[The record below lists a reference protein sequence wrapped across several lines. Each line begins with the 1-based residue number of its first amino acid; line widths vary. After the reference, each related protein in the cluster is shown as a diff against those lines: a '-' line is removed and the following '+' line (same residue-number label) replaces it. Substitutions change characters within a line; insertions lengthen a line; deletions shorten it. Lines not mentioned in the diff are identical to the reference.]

1 MVKNINKLYF
11 DKNVYDTTKESSDE
25 IKFLGK
31 KPVVLDFHAKW
42 CGPCKALSP
51 ILDELDKEYD
61 GKIDIYKMD
70 IEDELEVSQMF
81 NVMSVPTLV
90 FIPTEGKPAISAGA
104 PGKDA
109 LKEIID
115 DKLLS
120 EGCGVTTKDE
130 WCGGGCNSKKEK
142 TKEEDPV
149 STFNKIIS
157 KIRSLVS

>member
-11 DKNVYDTTKESSDE
+11 DKNVYETSVKDSDE

-31 KPVVLDFHAKW
+31 KPVVIDFHAKW

-70 IEDELEVSQMF
+70 IEDELEVSQQF
-81 NVMSVPTLV
+81 GVMSVPTLV
-90 FIPTEGKPAISAGA
+90 FIPTEGKPAIQAGA
-104 PGKDA
+104 PPKDM

-115 DKLLS
+115 ERLLS
-120 EGCGVTTKDE
+120 EGCGDTTKKKC
-130 WCGGGCNSKKEK
+130 CGGGCKPK
-142 TKEEDPV
+142 TEPKEDPV
-149 STFNKIIS
+149 STFNKIMT

>member
-11 DKNVYDTTKESSDE
+11 DKNVYDTNLKDSEE

-51 ILDELDKEYD
+51 VLDELDKEYD

-70 IEDELEVSQMF
+70 IEDEMEVSQQF

-90 FIPTEGKPAISAGA
+90 FIPMIGKAAIQAGA
-104 PGKDA
+104 PSKDQ
-109 LKEIID
+109 LKEIINER
-115 DKLLS
+115 LLS
-120 EGCGVTTKDE
+120 DGCGDTTKDKC
-130 WCGGGCNSKKEK
+130 CGGGCKPKEEKKE
-142 TKEEDPV
+142 DPMT
-149 STFNKIIS
+149 TFNKIMA

>member
-11 DKNVYDTTKESSDE
+11 DKNVYDTNKESSEE

-51 ILDELDKEYD
+51 VLEELDTEYD

-70 IEDELEVSQMF
+70 IEDEMEIAQMF

-90 FIPTEGKPAISAGA
+90 FIPSEGKPAIQAGA
-104 PGKDA
+104 PPKDM

-115 DKLLS
+115 EKLLS
-120 EGCGVTTKDE
+120 DGGCGDTTKDKC
-130 WCGGGCNSKKEK
+130 CGGGCESKQEKKESPQ
-142 TKEEDPV
+142 T
-149 STFNKIIS
+149 TFEKIMA
-157 KIRSLVS
+157 KLRSVL

>member
-11 DKNVYDTTKESSDE
+11 DKNVYDTNVESGDE

-70 IEDELEVSQMF
+70 IEDELEVSQQF

-90 FIPTEGKPAISAGA
+90 FIPKEGKPAIQAGA
-104 PGKDA
+104 PSKDV

-115 DKLLS
+115 TRLLS
-120 EGCGVTTKDE
+120 EGCGDTTKE
-130 WCGGGCNSKKEK
+130 KCCGGGCKTKKEK
-142 TKEEDPV
+142 KEDPI
-149 STFNKIIS
+149 STFNKIMA

>member
-11 DKNVYDTTKESSDE
+11 DKNVYDTNVESSDE

-70 IEDELEVSQMF
+70 IEDELEVSQQF

-90 FIPTEGKPAISAGA
+90 FIPKEGKPAIQAGA
-104 PGKDA
+104 PSKDV

-115 DKLLS
+115 TRLLS
-120 EGCGVTTKDE
+120 EGCGDTTKE
-130 WCGGGCNSKKEK
+130 KCCGGGCKTKKEK
-142 TKEEDPV
+142 KEDPI
-149 STFNKIIS
+149 STFNKIMA

>member
-11 DKNVYDTTKESSDE
+11 DKNVYDTNVESGDE

-31 KPVVLDFHAKW
+31 KPVLLDFHAQW

-70 IEDELEVSQMF
+70 IEDDLEIAQQF

-90 FIPTEGKPAISAGA
+90 FIPLEGKPAISAGA
-104 PGKDA
+104 PGKDQ

-115 DKLLS
+115 DKLLGDG
-120 EGCGVTTKDE
+120 GCGDTTKDE
-130 WCGGGCNSKKEK
+130 CCGGGCEPKKE
-142 TKEEDPV
+142 KEEDPV
-149 STFNKIIS
+149 STFNKIMA
-157 KIRSLVS
+157 KLRSLVK

>member
-1 MVKNINKLYF
+1 MVKNINKIYF
-11 DKNVYDTTKESSDE
+11 DKNVYDTNVESGDE

-42 CGPCKALSP
+42 CGPCKMLSP

-70 IEDELEVSQMF
+70 IEDEMEVAQQF

-90 FIPTEGKPAISAGA
+90 FIPTEGKPAIQAGA
-104 PGKDA
+104 PSKDQ
-109 LKEIID
+109 LKEIIND
-115 DKLLS
+115 RLLS
-120 EGCGVTTKDE
+120 NGCGDTTKDKC
-130 WCGGGCNSKKEK
+130 CGGGCNTK
-142 TKEEDPV
+142 TETKEDPV

>member
-1 MVKNINKLYF
+1 MVKNINKIYF
-11 DKNVYDTTKESSDE
+11 DQNVYDTSIKSGDE

-51 ILDELDKEYD
+51 ILEELDKEYD
-61 GKIDIYKMD
+61 GKVDIYKMD
-70 IEDELEVSQMF
+70 IEDELEVSQQF

-90 FIPTEGKPAISAGA
+90 FIPMKGKPAIQAGA
-104 PGKDA
+104 PSKDM

-115 DKLLS
+115 ERLLS
-120 EGCGVTTKDE
+120 EGCGDTTKDKC
-130 WCGGGCNSKKEK
+130 CGGGCKSEEVLKKE
-142 TKEEDPV
+142 DPI

>member
-1 MVKNINKLYF
+1 MVKNINKIYF
-11 DKNVYDTTKESSDE
+11 DKNVYDTSVESGDD

-51 ILDELDKEYD
+51 ILEELDKEYD

-70 IEDELEVSQMF
+70 IEDELEVAQQF

-90 FIPTEGKPAISAGA
+90 FIPTKGKPAIQAGA
-104 PGKDA
+104 PSKDM

-115 DKLLS
+115 ERLLS
-120 EGCGVTTKDE
+120 EGCGDTTKDKC
-130 WCGGGCNSKKEK
+130 CGGGCGVSDEKKESPSK
-142 TKEEDPV
+142 L
-149 STFNKIIS
+149 NKIIT
-157 KIRSLVS
+157 KIKGIIN